1 MSAVLSLETQQ
12 QKPTTTKKKPIQ
24 TKWKT
29 DMNRYL
35 TEEDIQM
42 AKKTKNPTKDVQ
54 HY

>member
-12 QKPTTTKKKPIQ
+12 QKQQQKTIQ
-24 TKWKT
+24 TKWNT

-42 AKKTKNPTKDVQ
+42 AKKKKQHTKDVQ